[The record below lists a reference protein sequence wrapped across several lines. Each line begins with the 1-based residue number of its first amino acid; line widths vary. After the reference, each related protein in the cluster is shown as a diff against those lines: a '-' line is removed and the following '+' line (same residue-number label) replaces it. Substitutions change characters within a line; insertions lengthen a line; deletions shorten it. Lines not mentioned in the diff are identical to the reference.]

1 MSTQNFKKKWRIDM
15 GQKGFDK
22 IVEFDCILE
31 TRYC

>member
-22 IVEFDCILE
+22 IVEFD
-31 TRYC
+31 